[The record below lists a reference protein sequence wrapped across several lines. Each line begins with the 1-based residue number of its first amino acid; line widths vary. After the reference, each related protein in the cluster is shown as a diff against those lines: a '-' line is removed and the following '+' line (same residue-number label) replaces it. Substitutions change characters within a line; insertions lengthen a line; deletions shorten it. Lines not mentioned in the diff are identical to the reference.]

1 MSQLQLAL
9 IERQFDGGLIHIRTK
24 DGYVNATAMCQAV
37 GKNIADYARL
47 KSTSEFMQELSSDM
61 GIPISELIQTFKGGR
76 AENQGTWVHPD
87 IAINLAQWLSPKFA
101 VQVSRWIREWMSGEK
116 TPAELPIHLKRYMV
130 NRGKVPH
137 THFSILNELT
147 FNLVAPLEQAGY
159 TLPEN
164 MVPDISQGRVFSA
177 WLRENRGVEPKSFPS
192 YDHEYPDGRV
202 FPARL
207 YPNEYLADFK
217 EHFNTVWLPL
227 HAPKYFSSRDKSA
240 LALIE
245 RIMLPDNS
253 DL

>member
-1 MSQLQLAL
+1 MSQMQLSL
-9 IERQFDGGLIHIRTK
+9 IERQFDGGLIHIRSK

-37 GKNIADYARL
+37 GKNIADYGRL
-47 KSTSEFMQELSSDM
+47 KSTDEFMKELSSDM

-101 VQVSRWIREWMSGEK
+101 VQVSRWVREWMAGDK
-116 TPAELPIHLKRYMV
+116 TPVELPVHLKRYMV
-130 NRGKVPH
+130 NRSKVPH

-159 TLPEN
+159 TLPEA
-164 MVPDISQGRVFSA
+164 MVPDISQGKIFSN
-177 WLRENRGVEPKSFPS
+177 WLRENRGVEPKTFPT

-217 EHFNTVWLPL
+217 EHFNKVWLPN
-227 HAPKYFSSRDKSA
+227 HAPKYFSTRDQKA
-240 LALIE
+240 LTLIE

-253 DL
+253 DM